1 MGIIDLLSRLFAVKQ
16 LVKLWPEMAKDLISV
31 FLGMKPF
38 SSQFLYIFRL
48 LNFFF
53 SSDYYAILMSNS
65 FTLVHFCTLMQPL
78 KLVFFLI
85 CAQNNWYNDL
95 SQLMSDNKDSN
106 PSFHEEQLPAI
117 AAHSSFPFLF
127 FHPSTGT
134 SQVKTLTQKKQKN
147 GKNNSNLSLLMLYFW
162 SNWSLQACRGSRTG
176 LNFFFQVLFSL
187 LPK

>member
-1 MGIIDLLSRLFAVKQ
+1 MSSWSTWDMGIIDLLSGLFAVKQ

-78 KLVFFLI
+78 KLVFFWFALKTI
-85 CAQNNWYNDL
+85 DTIIFLNLCLTTTIHHFMKN
-95 SQLMSDNKDSN
+95 
-106 PSFHEEQLPAI
+106 SFLPLQHT
-117 AAHSSFPFLF
+117 AAFLFFF
-127 FHPSTGT
+127 FHPSAGT
-134 SQVKTLTQKKQKN
+134 SQVKTLMQKKQKT
-147 GKNNSNLSLLMLYFW
+147 KNKKTVKTIQIYLY
-162 SNWSLQACRGSRTG
+162 
-176 LNFFFQVLFSL
+176 
-187 LPK
+187 

>member
-1 MGIIDLLSRLFAVKQ
+1 MSSWSTRDMGIIDLLSGLFAVKQ
-16 LVKLWPEMAKDLISV
+16 LVKLWPEMTKDLNSV

-38 SSQFLYIFRL
+38 SSPFLYIFRL

-106 PSFHEEQLPAI
+106 PSFYEEQLPAI
-117 AAHSSFPFLF
+117 AAHSTFPFLF
-127 FHPSTGT
+127 FHLSTGT
-134 SQVKTLTQKKQKN
+134 SGVKTFTQKKTNKKKTIKTIQI
-147 GKNNSNLSLLMLYFW
+147 Y
-162 SNWSLQACRGSRTG
+162 
-176 LNFFFQVLFSL
+176 LF
-187 LPK
+187 